1 MECWSISYAASRLAG
16 CTKQIKGVGSWY
28 TSAAVTFNQPHQI
41 NTSHHQPIMKFTSTV
56 ISLLAVTLPVIAQ
69 TETLSYDNTYDNPNL
84 SLSTVACSNGPN
96 GLMTKGYTTLG
107 QLPTFPN
114 VGGVYTVTGWDSAYC
129 GTCYNVTYG
138 SKTITVLA
146 VDVATAGFN
155 VAEAAMNTL
164 TGNQA
169 EFLGRVSVTSVEVNA
184 SLCGL

>member
-1 MECWSISYAASRLAG
+1 MSGHRIPSARIPHGMLVYFVHRFS
-16 CTKQIKGVGSWY
+16 
-28 TSAAVTFNQPHQI
+28 TSSVYKTDKRGRNTF
-41 NTSHHQPIMKFTSTV
+41 HHQPAMRFTSV
-56 ISLLAVTLPVIAQ
+56 IPLLAIALPILAQ
-69 TETLSYDNTYDNPNL
+69 TETLSYDNTYDNPDL
-84 SLSTVACSNGPN
+84 SLSTVACSDGPN
-96 GLMTKGYTTLG
+96 GLLTKGYTTLG

-129 GTCYNVTYG
+129 GTCYEVTYG
-138 SKTITVLA
+138 NETIAVLA

-169 EFLGRVSVTSVEVNA
+169 QFLGRVSVTSVEVDA